1 MRAVRLSGVLGPWSE
16 WPDQDLV
23 ALTAEF
29 DAPLTLE
36 AYCAGAFPMPLHDA
50 GLPEGVMGWWSPMRR
65 AILPLGD
72 LRVTRSLRKSARHY
86 RVSVD
91 RAFDEVIAR
100 CGDPR
105 RPDGWIDSDIVRVF
119 TELHA
124 AGAVHSVEVWTPAG
138 QLAGGLYGVSLGGL
152 FAGESMFHDPVIG
165 RDASKV
171 ALLALVAF
179 LSDGHER
186 LLDVQWLTP
195 HLESLGAVEVDRVDY
210 LRLLS
215 EALDVPT
222 PDWGRVA

>member
-1 MRAVRLSGVLGPWSE
+1 MSDASARMRDVRLSGVLGPWSE

-100 CGDPR
+100 VATRGVR
-105 RPDGWIDSDIVRVF
+105 TAGSTRHRRVF

-124 AGAVHSVEVWTPAG
+124 AGAVHSVEV
-138 QLAGGLYGVSLGGL
+138 
-152 FAGESMFHDPVIG
+152 
-165 RDASKV
+165 
-171 ALLALVAF
+171 
-179 LSDGHER
+179 
-186 LLDVQWLTP
+186 
-195 HLESLGAVEVDRVDY
+195 
-210 LRLLS
+210 
-215 EALDVPT
+215 
-222 PDWGRVA
+222 